1 MKSGDVGRV
10 AAAIAEYDG
19 KHSDSLAA
27 VAASVDPSREV
38 LAALGDFVGGADRN
52 AQSAASWLLR
62 RYVEAGAVLSPQE
75 SEQVLATLIECEHWQ
90 TRLHILQMMGHV
102 TLPASRV
109 ERLWRALDEYRQDAN
124 KFLRAWSYFGAAV
137 VADQYPRYRD
147 RALGWLAAAE
157 RDEAASVRA
166 RVRRIRK
173 AFAWVR

>member
-27 VAASVDPSREV
+27 VAAGVSPSQEV
-38 LAALGDFVGGADRN
+38 LAALCDFVGGEDRR

-75 SEQVLATLIECEHWQ
+75 SEQVLAALIECEHWQ

-109 ERLWRALDEYRQDAN
+109 ETLWRALGEYRQDAN
-124 KFLRAWSYFGAAV
+124 KFLRAWSYYAAAV
-137 VADQYPRYRD
+137 VADQHPRYRD

-166 RVRRIRK
+166 RVRRMRK
-173 AFAWVR
+173 AFAWAR